1 MKIRIM
7 HTIVIGNAK
16 NREEF
21 GHKFPHVDARF
32 LGANDPLP
40 DTSENPVVIW
50 DFSIDDAPER
60 LKLYKKY
67 EVGECI
73 LFANLVKTGLHNLL
87 AQYSQP
93 EIILLAFNGLPTFF
107 NRPLLE
113 LSTIKEYEKTFV
125 KEVLQEL
132 KTEAEFID
140 DRVGMVSPRVVCMII
155 NEAYY
160 TLQEGT
166 ANKADIDKGMKLGT
180 NYPMGPFEWAEKI
193 GIKNVYQLLTALWE
207 DTKEERYKICPLLK
221 KEAQLS

>member
-1 MKIRIM
+1 M

-21 GHKFPHVDARF
+21 SQKFPHLDARF

-40 DTSENPVVIW
+40 DTGENPVLIW

-67 EVGECI
+67 EVGDCI
-73 LFANLVKTGLHNLL
+73 LFANLVKTGLSNLL
-87 AQYSQP
+87 TKYSQP
-93 EIILLAFNGLPTFF
+93 EIVLVAFNGLPSFF

-113 LSTIKEYEKTFV
+113 LSVKKASEKAFV
-125 KEVLQEL
+125 KGILEEL

-166 ANKADIDKGMKLGT
+166 ATKADIDKGMKLGT
-180 NYPMGPFEWAEKI
+180 NYPMGPFEWASMI
-193 GIKNVYQLLTALWE
+193 GIDNVYQLLNSLWE

-221 KEAQLS
+221 KEAQEV

>member
-1 MKIRIM
+1 M

-21 GHKFPHVDARF
+21 AQKFPHIDARF
-32 LGANDPLP
+32 LSNNDPLP
-40 DTSENPVVIW
+40 DTNENPVVIW
-50 DFSIDDAPER
+50 DFSMDDAPER

-67 EVGECI
+67 EIGECI
-73 LFANLVKTGLHNLL
+73 LFANLVKMGLHNLL
-87 AQYSQP
+87 SKYSQP
-93 EIILLAFNGLPTFF
+93 EIVLVAFNGLQTFF

-113 LSTIKEYEKTFV
+113 LSLLKENEKAFV
-125 KEVLQEL
+125 KEIIQEL
-132 KTEAEFID
+132 KTEAEFIV
-140 DRVGMVSPRVVCMII
+140 DRVGMVSARVVCMII

-180 NYPMGPFEWAEKI
+180 NYPLGPFEWAEKI
-193 GIKNVYQLLTALWE
+193 GIKNVYQLLNALWE

-221 KEAQLS
+221 KEAQFS